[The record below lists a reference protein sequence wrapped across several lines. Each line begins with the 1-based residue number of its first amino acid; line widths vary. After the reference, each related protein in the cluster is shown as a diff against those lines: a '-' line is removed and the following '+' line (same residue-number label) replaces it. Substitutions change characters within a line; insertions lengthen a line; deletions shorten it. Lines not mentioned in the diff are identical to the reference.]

1 MQMVFSPDIRINE
14 FNWNLV
20 SFGET
25 NEPLLAEAIYEI
37 TGRSSL
43 KSVRS
48 ASKPVPLIFLILP
61 NRVLEI
67 IWYYIS
73 SDNYL
78 FLFFSPL

>member
-1 MQMVFSPDIRINE
+1 MINE

-48 ASKPVPLIFLILP
+48 VPNVPLD
-61 NRVLEI
+61 
-67 IWYYIS
+67 IS
-73 SDNYL
+73 YT
-78 FLFFSPL
+78 P